1 MLVDPAPPAAGSE
14 AHHQGGSFSTQV
26 PSYPQTCLLLPPL
39 LPRNSSLLS
48 APTLLSL
55 SLEQLEDCSEPGPA
69 LSLSERKVAAP
80 LARRLSSS
88 AAQPSIPCGADPPPS
103 VLPFSQA
110 LLKHQAVIVRGCQNQ
125 HLGTRQNRLSSAFRT
140 SDFLF
145 FSVCKYSLDVLS
157 LNTSKLSVNL

>member
-1 MLVDPAPPAAGSE
+1 MLVDPAPRAAGSE

-88 AAQPSIPCGADPPPS
+88 AAQPSIPCGAVGPTTIRSAVFPL
-103 VLPFSQA
+103 V
-110 LLKHQAVIVRGCQNQ
+110 LLKTPSGDSE
-125 HLGTRQNRLSSAFRT
+125 RLPKPASG
-140 SDFLF
+140 
-145 FSVCKYSLDVLS
+145 
-157 LNTSKLSVNL
+157 NTSEPVEFCFQNK

>member
-1 MLVDPAPPAAGSE
+1 MDPAPPAAGSE
-14 AHHQGGSFSTQV
+14 AHHHQGGSFSTQV
-26 PSYPQTCLLLPPL
+26 GPCLPLL

-110 LLKHQAVIVRGCQNQ
+110 LLKTPSGDSE
-125 HLGTRQNRLSSAFRT
+125 RLKKPASG
-140 SDFLF
+140 
-145 FSVCKYSLDVLS
+145 
-157 LNTSKLSVNL
+157 NTSEPVEFCFQ